1 MGSLPNVN
9 YFLEG
14 TIDGNADLA
23 VLITEYLHS
32 ERKKYRVRNI
42 EWVCAST
49 RTKITPAQDMRRIL
63 LRRTTSPYFHKDISC
78 IF

>member
-32 ERKKYRVRNI
+32 ERKNYRVRNI
-42 EWVCAST
+42 EWVCTST
-49 RTKITPAQDMRRIL
+49 RTKITPAQDMR
-63 LRRTTSPYFHKDISC
+63 
-78 IF
+78 